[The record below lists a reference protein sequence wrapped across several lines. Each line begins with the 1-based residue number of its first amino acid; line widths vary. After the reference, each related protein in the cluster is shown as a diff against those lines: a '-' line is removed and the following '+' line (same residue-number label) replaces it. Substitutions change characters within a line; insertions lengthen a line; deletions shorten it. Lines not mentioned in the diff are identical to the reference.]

1 MNFASAP
8 IAQLRTR
15 LAGFLGQWRYGIS
28 ALDQIALSI
37 FGFGL
42 NLVLVRALS
51 ATDYGIV
58 SLWMA
63 MALLAVG
70 IQNALV
76 SAPLNIH
83 VNAAPD
89 AGSAHRL
96 GQALAIVNLLAV

>member
-1 MNFASAP
+1 MIFAPVP

-15 LAGFLGQWRYGIS
+15 LTGLLGQWRYGIS
-28 ALDQIALSI
+28 ALDQIALSV
-37 FGFGL
+37 FGFAL

-51 ATDYGIV
+51 ATEYGIV

-63 MALLAVG
+63 MALLAIG

-76 SAPLNIH
+76 SAPLNVH

-89 AGSAHRL
+89 PVSARRL
-96 GQALAIVNLLAV
+96 GEALAVVN

>member
-1 MNFASAP
+1 MISA
-8 IAQLRTR
+8 IAPFGRLRSR
-15 LAGFLGQWRYGIS
+15 LAALRGRYRYGVA
-28 ALDQIALSI
+28 ALDQIALSV
-37 FGFGL
+37 FGFAL

-63 MALLAVG
+63 MALLAVSV
-70 IQNALV
+70 QNALV

-89 AGSAHRL
+89 PVSARRL
-96 GQALAIVNLLAV
+96 TASLVVVNLLTI